1 MSVEVENTFV
11 KEVTEEQA
19 IKSVLAA
26 YDSVTLIKELRAKP
40 ELDADETAAV
50 ERNLEH
56 IRIMLAKE
64 WFVSALNSAQKT
76 ELEALVK

>member
-1 MSVEVENTFV
+1 MSEETKIVE
-11 KEVTEEQA
+11 EVTAEQA
-19 IKSVLAA
+19 ARSVLAA
-26 YDSVTLIKELRAKP
+26 YDSVDLIKELRAKP

-64 WFVSALNSAQKT
+64 WFANALNSAQKT